1 VTELENHLL
10 NGLLNLER
18 KFTNQQKVLSEAQNE
33 LQKMLAITSAEN
45 TQLQKQVNNLS
56 NQLMELSKLYKTNR
70 R

>member
-1 VTELENHLL
+1 MTELENHLL